1 MEAPVPERRMRV
13 LFVASH
19 PVQYQAPLF
28 RRLASDPRIE
38 SHVVYATL
46 KGAQRALDPEF
57 GTEIK
62 WDVPL
67 LDGYEWRE
75 AKNLGSGKESFWG
88 LFNPSVWKTIRSGK
102 FDAVVSFVGYVRA
115 TFWIALLAAKSSG
128 AAFLFGTDATSLAP
142 RDGKKWKIAIKKI
155 GWPFLFCLADQVI
168 ALSTAGVEF
177 MCSLGIPRERVS
189 LIPFVVDNDWWKREA
204 AKVDRDAVRKSWD
217 IPASASVVLFCAKL
231 QPWKRPQ
238 DLLRAFAIAA
248 RPNNYLVFA
257 GEGAQRYEL
266 ERDAEKLG
274 VLDRVRFL
282 GFVNQRGLPTV
293 YAASDLFVLPSGYD
307 PCPVVVCEAML
318 CGCPVVISDEIRGR
332 FDLVRHGIT
341 GGVFPCGDVPALA
354 GLLREIV
361 GDSGARCR
369 MSEAAK
375 LRMETWSP
383 AEYVEGTLNAIAAAR
398 SARRSRVKAHAVNG
412 ERAANRN

>member
-1 MEAPVPERRMRV
+1 MSVEAAGPERRTRV

-67 LDGYEWRE
+67 LDGYEWQE
-75 AKNLGSGKESFWG
+75 AKNFGSGKESFGG
-88 LFNPSVWKTIRSGK
+88 LFNPSVWNLIRSGK

-115 TFWIALLAAKSSG
+115 TFWIALLAAKFSG

-142 RDGKKWKIAIKKI
+142 RDGRKWKIAIKKI
-155 GWPFLFCLADQVI
+155 GWPFLFRLADQVI

-189 LIPFVVDNDWWKREA
+189 LIPFVVDNDWWKDEA

-217 IPASASVVLFCAKL
+217 IPANASVVLFCAKL

-238 DLLRAFAIAA
+238 DLLRAFARAA
-248 RPNNYLVFA
+248 VRNTFLVFA
-257 GEGAQRYEL
+257 GDGTLRSEV
-266 ERDAEKLG
+266 EREAATLG
-274 VLDRVRFL
+274 VKEQVRFL
-282 GFVNQRGLPTV
+282 GFVNQRGLPAV
-293 YAASDLFVLPSGYD
+293 YTAGDLFVLPSGYD

-332 FDLVRHGIT
+332 FDLVRPGVT
-341 GGVFPCGDVPALA
+341 GGIFPCGDVEALA
-354 GLLREIV
+354 ELLRKIL
-361 GDSGARCR
+361 GDSAQCR
-369 MSEAAK
+369 QMSENARLQMA
-375 LRMETWSP
+375 TWSP
-383 AEYVEGTLNAIAAAR
+383 SEYVTGVVNAVESAVTAR
-398 SARRSRVKAHAVNG
+398 SSSV
-412 ERAANRN
+412 AANRMAAGGTR